1 MTRKNKIILVV
12 TAALCGALARMT
24 NGRPMQYR
32 MARPVAIAAAVD
44 NAAADAAIAYAIQKG
59 WLIGDG
65 EPPHSVCPTHD
76 GCIRSAA
83 SRRPVRP

>member
-1 MTRKNKIILVV
+1 MAKVSKVERR
-12 TAALCGALARMT
+12 AHALCGALARMT
-24 NGRPMQYR
+24 NGRLMQYR

-65 EPPHSVCPTHD
+65 EPPHSVCLTHD